1 MVSRRWML
9 PAVCAFTSLL
19 LLVVTPLG
27 ASIRMS
33 VAGAIR
39 PIRSVAARAVTWW
52 TIRSGDG
59 ELQDRL
65 RAALDRAALQEGIIA
80 GQNHRIVALNR
91 QLEATRVLGAALATH
106 PPPVLYAPVLL
117 SRDVS
122 NWRRSVLV
130 DRGSAHGVAPGQPA
144 VWQQTLVGRV
154 REASP
159 SLSRIQ
165 LTTDPGFRIAVLPVP
180 ALPADAA
187 ALSGRDVAVYEGT
200 GEETGRLKWVSR
212 NQSVQTGWYVVTSP
226 DPLGGIPAGL
236 LVGRLELSEED
247 RGFRARVRPI
257 VRACELEQVGIL
269 MTSPVPAPATA
280 ASGR

>member
-1 MVSRRWML
+1 MRGRGWLL
-9 PAVCAFTSLL
+9 PAVCAFASLL
-19 LLVVTPLG
+19 LLVVSPLG
-27 ASIRMS
+27 SGLRLR
-33 VAGAIR
+33 VAGAVR

-52 TIRSGDG
+52 TTRSNDGD
-59 ELQDRL
+59 LQDRL
-65 RAALDRAALQEGIIA
+65 RAAMDRAALQEGIIA
-80 GQNHRIVALNR
+80 GQNHRIVELSR
-91 QLEATRVLGAALATH
+91 QLEATRVLGASLATH

-117 SRDVS
+117 SHDAS
-122 NWRRSVLV
+122 SWRRSVLV
-130 DRGSAHGVAPGQPA
+130 DRGSDHGVAPGQPA
-144 VWQQTLVGRV
+144 VWQQNLVGRV
-154 REASP
+154 REASGP
-159 SLSRIQ
+159 LSRIQ

-187 ALSGRDVAVYEGT
+187 ATSGRDVAVYEGT

-212 NQSVQTGWYVVTSP
+212 NQAVQTGWYVVTAP

-247 RGFRARVRPI
+247 RGFRARVRPL
-257 VRACELEQVGIL
+257 VRAHELEQVGIL